1 LRRLAASA
9 SLRVAWGTTDDA
21 ASFGNRS
28 DTGGRLR
35 RPGWLLAVLAA
46 AACTAGPFPIDQEPG
61 ATSSAGALTAT
72 VHPPASTFAPETQP
86 PACLSVEAQ
95 VLERTYAGVAVAAEV
110 PVLILLPPCYAEAQR
125 TYPVLYLL
133 HGKPMTEQQWRDLGL
148 AELLQQGWMEARWP
162 PFIAVAP
169 RQPEPLF
176 SSSDGGPGSYEEEFY
191 EGLVPFIE
199 ATVAADTL
207 PGRRA
212 VGGISRGGVWA
223 LELALTHPG
232 AIGTVA
238 ALSPALAV
246 NYARPMYDPLHL
258 AVDTEP
264 LPRLFLGA
272 GEDDWA
278 RPATERLS
286 QLLLDR
292 EAEVRLDLVAGGHEE
307 ATWLRLLPAALDFL
321 TMPWLGPIAQAG
333 GPTREIK

>member
-1 LRRLAASA
+1 M
-9 SLRVAWGTTDDA
+9 
-21 ASFGNRS
+21 
-28 DTGGRLR
+28 R
-35 RPGWLLAVLAA
+35 RPGWLLALLAA
-46 AACTAGPFPIDQEPG
+46 AACTAAPYRIDQEPG
-61 ATSSAGALTAT
+61 VTLSPSTPTVTDHPTAT
-72 VHPPASTFAPETQP
+72 ALAAETEP
-86 PACLSVEAQ
+86 PACLSSEPQ
-95 VLERTYAGVAVAAEV
+95 ELERTYEGVAVAGEV
-110 PVLILLPPCYAEAQR
+110 PVLILLPPCYEETNEA
-125 TYPVLYLL
+125 YPVLYLL

-148 AELLQQGWMEARWP
+148 AEILKQGWREARWP
-162 PFIAVAP
+162 AFIAVAP

-199 ATVAADTL
+199 ASLAVDSL

-212 VGGISRGGVWA
+212 LGGISRGGVWA
-223 LELALTHPG
+223 LELALTHPE

-246 NYARPMYDPLHL
+246 NYARPRYDPLQL
-258 AVDTEP
+258 ALDSGP

-272 GEDDWA
+272 GEADWA

-292 EAEVRLDLVAGGHEE
+292 EADVRMDLVNGGHEE
-307 ATWLRLLPAALDFL
+307 ATWLRLLPGALDYL
-321 TMPWLGPIAQAG
+321 TMPWLGAIALAG